1 MKRFITG
8 VVAVGTCLLLLG
20 SWPGGAQPL
29 APVKIG
35 MLVPLTGV
43 FTRNGREAVDGTR
56 LYFDEIGWKV
66 SGRPI
71 ELLVED
77 YEGKPDVG
85 LTKAR
90 KLVERDGVHML
101 KGIVSSAV
109 GLAVAGY
116 AKEKKVPVIVSADF
130 GVSSLTMPG
139 PLLNPYI
146 FRWSQSGTGPGQA
159 AADWAYKVAG
169 WRKVVTIG
177 SDYVGGLEVNGSF
190 ARVFCSL
197 GGRVVQELWPPL
209 GTPDFAPYIT
219 QIDRS
224 ADAVIVFAAGADGL
238 RFGRQYPEYGVTLP
252 LMDLYAQITDEANLA
267 QFGDASLGW
276 YSAIHYTAL
285 IETPENKRFVAAW
298 EKKYRRVPF
307 DNAADG
313 YVGAKAIAEAVK
325 AVNGKVED
333 REAFMTAMR
342 KLEFDS
348 PKGVVKL
355 DQFQNIVQ
363 PQYIRKVERAGS
375 SLVNTPVKTYPNV
388 SQFWTWTPEEFM
400 KYPAWAEF
408 KGKMTDCG
416 KVLGR

>member
-1 MKRFITG
+1 MRLLARIIALAMCVMVFG
-8 VVAVGTCLLLLG
+8 PAVAI
-20 SWPGGAQPL
+20 AQT
-29 APVKIG
+29 PVKIG

-43 FTRNGREAVDGTR
+43 FTRNGREALDGTR
-56 LYFDEIGWKV
+56 LYLDEIGWKV
-66 SGRPI
+66 NGRTI

-77 YEGKPDVG
+77 DEGKPDVG

-90 KLVERDGVHML
+90 KLVERDAVHML

-109 GLAVAGY
+109 GLAVAAY
-116 AKEKKVPVIVSADF
+116 AKDRKVPLIASADF
-130 GVSSLTMPG
+130 GVSALTVPG
-139 PLLNPYI
+139 PLLNPYV

-159 AADWAYKVAG
+159 AADWAYKSAG
-169 WRKVVTIG
+169 WRKMVMVG
-177 SDYVGGLEVNGSF
+177 SDFVGGLEVNGSF

-209 GTPDFAPYIT
+209 GTADFAPFLT

-224 ADAVIVFAAGADGL
+224 ADAVAVFAAGADGL
-238 RFGRQYPEYGVTLP
+238 RFARQYIEYGIKLP
-252 LMDLYAQITDEANLA
+252 LMDIFAQATDEANLA
-267 QFGDASLGW
+267 GFGEAAIGW
-276 YSAIHYTAL
+276 YSAIHYTAAL
-285 IETPENKRFVAAW
+285 DTAENKRFIAAW
-298 EKKYRRVPF
+298 DKKYHRVPF

-313 YVGAKAIAEAVK
+313 YVGAKAIVEAIK

-333 REAFMTAMR
+333 KDAFMGALR

-348 PKGVVKL
+348 PKGRVRL

-363 PQYIRKVERAGS
+363 PEYIRKVERIGGT
-375 SLVNTPVKTYPNV
+375 LVNTPIKVYPNV

-400 KYPAWAEF
+400 KYPAWGDF
-408 KGKMTDCG
+408 KGKMTDCS

>member
-1 MKRFITG
+1 MKRVVAGI
-8 VVAVGTCLLLLG
+8 VAVGACLLLLG
-20 SWPGGAQPL
+20 SWPGAAQAP

-116 AKEKKVPVIVSADF
+116 AKEKKMPVVVSADF
-130 GVSSLTMPG
+130 GVSSLTVPG

-159 AADWAYKVAG
+159 AADWAYKNAG

-197 GGRVVQELWPPL
+197 GGRIVQELWPPL
-209 GTPDFAPYIT
+209 GTADFAPFLT
-219 QIDRS
+219 QIDRT
-224 ADAVIVFAAGADGL
+224 ADAVVEFTPGADGL
-238 RFGRQYPEYGVTLP
+238 RFGRQYIEYGIKLP
-252 LMDLYAQITDEANLA
+252 
-267 QFGDASLGW
+267 FKDAALGW
-276 YSAIHYTAL
+276 YSTIHYTAL
-285 IETPENKRFVAAW
+285 VDTPENKRFLAAW
-298 EKKYRRVPF
+298 EKRHQRVPF

-313 YVGAKAIAEAVK
+313 YVGAKAIAEALK
-325 AVNGKVED
+325 RVNGRIED
-333 REAFMTAMR
+333 RDAFVAAMR
-342 KLEFDS
+342 TLEFDS
-348 PKGVVKL
+348 PKGVVK
-355 DQFQNIVQ
+355 
-363 PQYIRKVERAGS
+363 
-375 SLVNTPVKTYPNV
+375 
-388 SQFWTWTPEEFM
+388 
-400 KYPAWAEF
+400 
-408 KGKMTDCG
+408 
-416 KVLGR
+416 

>member
-1 MKRFITG
+1 MCYRRALRG
-8 VVAVGTCLLLLG
+8 G
-20 SWPGGAQPL
+20 SRIVPRHPGGTAMGRLGAKAVAAGLCFALLIPGL
-29 APVKIG
+29 AVAEAPAPVKIG

-43 FTRNGREAVDGTR
+43 FTRNGREAVDGAR
-56 LYFDEIGWKV
+56 LYPDEIGWKGQ
-66 SGRPI
+66 GRAI

-116 AKEKKVPVIVSADF
+116 AKEKKIPIIVSADF
-130 GVSSLTMPG
+130 GVSSLTVPG

-146 FRWSQSGTGPGQA
+146 FRWSQSGTGPGHA
-159 AADWAYKVAG
+159 AADWAYKNAG
-169 WRKVVTIG
+169 WRKVVLIG

-197 GGRVVQELWPPL
+197 GGRVVQELWAPL
-209 GTPDFAPYIT
+209 GTPDFAPFIT

-224 ADAVIVFAAGADGL
+224 ADAVVVFTVGADGL

-285 IETPENKRFVAAW
+285 IDTPENKRFVAAW

-313 YVGAKAIAEAVK
+313 YVGAKAIVQAVK

-333 REAFMTAMR
+333 R
-342 KLEFDS
+342 
-348 PKGVVKL
+348 
-355 DQFQNIVQ
+355 
-363 PQYIRKVERAGS
+363 
-375 SLVNTPVKTYPNV
+375 
-388 SQFWTWTPEEFM
+388 
-400 KYPAWAEF
+400 
-408 KGKMTDCG
+408 
-416 KVLGR
+416 

>member
-1 MKRFITG
+1 MRRVVAGI
-8 VVAVGTCLLLLG
+8 VAVGACLLLLG
-20 SWPGGAQPL
+20 SWPGAAQSP

-116 AKEKKVPVIVSADF
+116 AKDKKIPVIVSADF
-130 GVSSLTMPG
+130 GVSSLTVPG

-159 AADWAYKVAG
+159 AADWAYKNAG
-169 WRKVVTIG
+169 WRKVVLVG

-190 ARVFCSL
+190 TRVFCSL
-197 GGRVVQELWPPL
+197 GGRVVQELWAPL
-209 GTPDFAPYIT
+209 GTPDFAPFIT

-224 ADAVIVFAAGADGL
+224 ADAVIVFAVGADGL

-285 IETPENKRFVAAW
+285 IDTPENKRFVAAW

-313 YVGAKAIAEAVK
+313 YVGAKAIVEAVK
-325 AVNGKVED
+325 AVNGRVED
-333 REAFMTAMR
+333 KDAFMAAMR

-363 PQYIRKVERAGS
+363 PQYIRKVERVGGQ
-375 SLVNTPVKTYPNV
+375 LVNTPVRAYPNV
-388 SQFWTWTPEEFM
+388 SQFWTWTPEEFL

-408 KGKMTDCG
+408 KGKMTDCT

>member
-1 MKRFITG
+1 MRRVVAGI
-8 VVAVGTCLLLLG
+8 VAVGACLLLLG
-20 SWPGGAQPL
+20 SWPGAAQSP

-116 AKEKKVPVIVSADF
+116 AKDKKIPVIVSADF
-130 GVSSLTMPG
+130 GVSSLTVPG

-159 AADWAYKVAG
+159 AADWAYKNAG
-169 WRKVVTIG
+169 WRKVVLVG

-190 ARVFCSL
+190 TRVFCSL
-197 GGRVVQELWPPL
+197 GGRVVQELWAPL
-209 GTPDFAPYIT
+209 GTPDFAPFIT
-219 QIDRS
+219 Q
-224 ADAVIVFAAGADGL
+224 AVS
-238 RFGRQYPEYGVTLP
+238 GV
-252 LMDLYAQITDEANLA
+252 
-267 QFGDASLGW
+267 
-276 YSAIHYTAL
+276 
-285 IETPENKRFVAAW
+285 
-298 EKKYRRVPF
+298 RRHA
-307 DNAADG
+307 AADG
-313 YVGAKAIAEAVK
+313 SLRA
-325 AVNGKVED
+325 D
-333 REAFMTAMR
+333 HRR
-342 KLEFDS
+342 
-348 PKGVVKL
+348 
-355 DQFQNIVQ
+355 VQ
-363 PQYIRKVERAGS
+363 SR
-375 SLVNTPVKTYPNV
+375 PV
-388 SQFWTWTPEEFM
+388 
-400 KYPAWAEF
+400 
-408 KGKMTDCG
+408 
-416 KVLGR
+416 R